1 MVNRRTVLLAGGGI
15 VLAGSG
21 LAGLAMA
28 APSSTSANGFR
39 RCLEQVF
46 GVSGTDSG
54 TVDVTLAAVVEVSS
68 TTARQEQF
76 SLLFRGPAAQPI
88 GSSTYTVEHYASGR
102 RYEMYLDAAGSTN
115 GAPLYRADFNL
126 LGR

>member
-21 LAGLAMA
+21 LAGIAMA
-28 APSSTSANGFR
+28 AAPSASAKGFL
-39 RCLEQVF
+39 RCLDQVF
-46 GVSGTDSG
+46 GVSGTASG
-54 TVDVTLAAVVEVSS
+54 TVDLTLAAVRDVPS
-68 TTARQEQF
+68 TNARQEQF

-88 GSSTYTVEHYASGR
+88 DPSSYAVEHYASGR
-102 RYEMYLDAAGSTN
+102 RYEMYLDAAGSAN

>member
-1 MVNRRTVLLAGGGI
+1 MVNRRTVLLAGGGM
-15 VLAGSG
+15 VLAGTG
-21 LAGLAMA
+21 LAGIASA
-28 APSSTSANGFR
+28 ASPSTSANGFR

-46 GVSGTDSG
+46 GVSGTASG
-54 TVDVTLAAVVEVSS
+54 TVDVTLAAVRDVPS

-88 GSSTYTVEHYASGR
+88 DPSSYTVEHYASGR
-102 RYEMYLDAAGSTN
+102 RYEMYLDAAGSAN

-126 LGR
+126 IRR

>member
-15 VLAGSG
+15 ALAGTG
-21 LAGLAMA
+21 LVSIASAA
-28 APSSTSANGFR
+28 APGVSAKGFG

-46 GVSGTDSG
+46 GVSGTTSG
-54 TVDVTLAAVVEVSS
+54 TVDVTLTAVLEVPS

-88 GSSTYTVEHYASGR
+88 DPSSYTVEHYASGR
-102 RYEMYLDAAGSTN
+102 RYEMYLDAAGSAN

-126 LGR
+126 IGR